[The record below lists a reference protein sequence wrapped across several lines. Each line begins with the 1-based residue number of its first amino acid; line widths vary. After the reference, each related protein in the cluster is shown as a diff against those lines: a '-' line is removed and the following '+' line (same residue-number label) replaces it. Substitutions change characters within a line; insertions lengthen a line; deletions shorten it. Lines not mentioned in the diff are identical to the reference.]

1 MHLISTRYH
10 LHIIMHNNSITLCN
24 HSITSC
30 SIIKYLST
38 TYREEIELDIEVEY
52 KVEEDLEEA
61 EVQ

>member
-1 MHLISTRYH
+1 M
-10 LHIIMHNNSITLCN
+10 CN